1 MNKNIIYNNNSTK
14 KELLNVI
21 SQLKKS
27 EIVSILNNHNQ
38 SVNNQSVNNNSVNDN
53 FINNESI
60 SIKASKKKIKIPSNL
75 NSLKFKEVKPDNRYY
90 KNV

>member
-38 SVNNQSVNNNSVNDN
+38 SVNNQSINNQSINNQSVNNNSGKDN
-53 FINNESI
+53 LMNNESI
-60 SIKASKKKIKIPSNL
+60 SIKASKKK
-75 NSLKFKEVKPDNRYY
+75 
-90 KNV
+90 